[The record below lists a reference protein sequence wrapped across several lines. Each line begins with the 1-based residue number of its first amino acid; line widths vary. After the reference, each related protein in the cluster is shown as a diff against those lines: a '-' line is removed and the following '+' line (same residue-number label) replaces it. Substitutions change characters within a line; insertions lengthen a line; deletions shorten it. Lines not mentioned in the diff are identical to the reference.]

1 MASDEMDRLAHNLR
15 RLHLA
20 HAANSLEE
28 HLRQATQLK
37 LGHLGFIA
45 RIMEAEVLA
54 RTETGTQ
61 RRIKQA
67 QLPEVRRLE
76 DYDFKFQPSLDRK
89 QVLDLAELGF
99 VDRCQS
105 VVWLGPSGVGKTHL
119 AIALGVRACSAG
131 YHVKFVRAYELLRRL
146 WAAMA
151 DNSLDEV
158 VDEHAR
164 ADLLIIDEL
173 THSPRKPEQDFA
185 AVFYELVQRRY
196 RRGSVVLTSNLGFEQ
211 WPAALGTASLVTPAL
226 DRLLDA
232 GHVIVFPAD
241 APSYRAQRREPPGA
255 LAGAK
260 HMASR
265 RPRPRA
271 HRRTLGARGAG
282 SSP

>member
-1 MASDEMDRLAHNLR
+1 MASDEMDRLVHNLR

-20 HAANSLEE
+20 HAANNLED
-28 HLRQATQLK
+28 HLRQAAQLK
-37 LGHLGFIA
+37 LGHLGFLA
-45 RIMEAEVLA
+45 RVMEAEVLA

-61 RRIKQA
+61 RRIKEA
-67 QLPEVRRLE
+67 EFPEVRRIE

-99 VDRCQS
+99 LDRCQA
-105 VVWLGPSGVGKTHL
+105 VIWLGPSGVGKTHL
-119 AIALGVRACSAG
+119 AIALGVRACGAG
-131 YHVKFVRAYELLRRL
+131 YHVRYVRAYELLRRL

-158 VDEHAR
+158 VDQYAR
-164 ADLLIIDEL
+164 FDLLIVDEL

-196 RRGSVVLTSNLGFEQ
+196 RRGSVVLTSNLGFDH
-211 WPAALGTASLVTPAL
+211 WPAALGTPSLVTPAL

-241 APSYRAQRREPPGA
+241 APSYRAQRREPPGPLTA
-255 LAGAK
+255 PK
-260 HMASR
+260 HPASR
-265 RPRPRA
+265 RPRRST
-271 HRRTLGARGAG
+271 HRRTPVRAEQR
-282 SSP
+282 